1 MAALEGGSL
10 LASEDSQKAEE
21 ALSGA
26 FLQAD
31 KRLISRFVLQ
41 FLNRVLI
48 KDVVL
53 LTDFP
58 YDIFQ
63 ARTSAF
69 RR

>member
-10 LASEDSQKAEE
+10 LESEDLQEAEE

-31 KRLISRFVLQ
+31 KRLISRFASKLCTE
-41 FLNRVLI
+41 FM
-48 KDVVL
+48 DVVL

-58 YDIFQ
+58 QDIFQ